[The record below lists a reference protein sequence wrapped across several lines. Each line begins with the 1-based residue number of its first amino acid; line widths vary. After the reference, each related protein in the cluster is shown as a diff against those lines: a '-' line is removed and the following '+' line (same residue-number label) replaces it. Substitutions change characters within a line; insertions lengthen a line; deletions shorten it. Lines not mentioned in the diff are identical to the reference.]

1 MKCLENVEMGNSVK
15 HQNMYELSK
24 KIASLTFNGL
34 QVKQLIRTSS
44 LEILCISL
52 EDSAIFPEH
61 TSPRDAELIVL
72 EGEITFSINDKQFD
86 LEKHHHF
93 RFPKEVGHWVK
104 ANENSKFLIIR

>member
-1 MKCLENVEMGNSVK
+1 MICQESVEMGSSAK
-15 HQNMYELSK
+15 HQLMYELSK
-24 KIASLTFNGL
+24 EITSLSFNGL
-34 QVKQLIRTSS
+34 QVKQLINTSS

-72 EGEITFSINDKQFD
+72 EGAITFFINDKQFD

-93 RFPKEVGHWVK
+93 RFPKDVRHWVK